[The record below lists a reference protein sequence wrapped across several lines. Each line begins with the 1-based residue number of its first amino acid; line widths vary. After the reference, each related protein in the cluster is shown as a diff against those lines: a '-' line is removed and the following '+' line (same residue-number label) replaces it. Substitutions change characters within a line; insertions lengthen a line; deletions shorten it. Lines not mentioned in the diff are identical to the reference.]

1 MGERVWVD
9 DVMNVDGRR
18 GGCRYRDS
26 PLDLIMHNSNTN
38 STYISILLAPEPS
51 LPHHS
56 ASYLTSITLPHHSAF
71 YLTSE
76 PSPFNPR
83 VPTVSSVLAS
93 PVRPPHPPFNPQA
106 PTVSPLVAPSQTIH
120 HLAPPLYSPT
130 RKPPQFLSQI
140 SREEAKHQGFSI

>member
-56 ASYLTSITLPHHSAF
+56 AF

-93 PVRPPHPPFNPQA
+93 PVRPPHPPFSPQA